1 MVECT
6 LSIKLKN
13 GREREFQQE
22 LDGFGSNPG
31 LIRRLSM
38 THGCLGYRVR
48 SDNTQKYQFII
59 ESEWRS
65 SEEMEEHFRG
75 NNFTILLGAIK
86 VLCQTCDVRITDG
99 TRSAGMEAIEEA
111 RYQ

>member
-6 LSIKLKN
+6 LSIKPKN
-13 GREREFQQE
+13 CKEGEFQQE

-31 LIRRLSM
+31 LIERLRM
-38 THGCLGYRVR
+38 ARGCLSYRVR
-48 SDNTQKYQFII
+48 SDSAQHCQFII

-65 SEEMEEHFRG
+65 WEEMEKHFRG
-75 NNFTILLGAIK
+75 NSFTILLGAIK